1 MTRVRRGTKKRQY
14 AKKIF
19 KLAKGYSFDRR
30 TKIRHAMP
38 TVERALHYAYK
49 SRRLLKRDMRSLWIV
64 RINAAVRQFDLS
76 YSQFISLMSKKEMQ
90 INRKMLADLAATDM
104 NAFAALVNTVKA

>member
-1 MTRVRRGTKKRQY
+1 MTRVRRGTKKR
-14 AKKIF
+14 ARSKKIF

-49 SRRLLKRDMRSLWIV
+49 SRRLLKRDMRKLWIV
-64 RINAAVRQFDLS
+64 RINAAARMIGTN
-76 YSQFISLMSKKEMQ
+76 YSTLMSEFKKKGIEV
-90 INRKMLADLAATDM
+90 NRKLLADLAAT
-104 NAFAALVNTVKA
+104 NFEAFKKIAESAK